1 MAAQSMKRPSVP
13 SSSQVPDHGSG
24 YGEARV
30 EGAKN
35 HWERTGSLKELTICT
50 YNVRTLLSEPKL
62 HELEKEL
69 DHITWDILGL
79 CEVRRLE
86 LKSGHMLYTRGKDN
100 SSTGGVGFLIRKDL
114 ASNVVSYKNQ
124 SDRVAQV
131 IIKISKRQTLKII
144 QSYLPTI
151 SYPDEDVDAVY
162 EEINELLNQ
171 DKANHTIIMGDFN
184 A

>member
-1 MAAQSMKRPSVP
+1 
-13 SSSQVPDHGSG
+13 
-24 YGEARV
+24 
-30 EGAKN
+30 
-35 HWERTGSLKELTICT
+35 
-50 YNVRTLLSEPKL
+50 
-62 HELEKEL
+62 
-69 DHITWDILGL
+69 
-79 CEVRRLE
+79 
-86 LKSGHMLYTRGKDN
+86 MLYTRGKDN

-144 QSYLPTI
+144 QVYLPTTI
-151 SYPDEDVDAVY
+151 YPDEDVDAVY

-184 A
+184 TKVGKKTNSNETMLGKYGVGERNERGDRLLEFTESKNLKIMNTFFKKKESGHGEAQMDCTEMKLTSS